1 MVKNKWNGKLY
12 EVVKD
17 DGVTVVLKRCSDESI
32 FKIAKSEYIFSYK
45 LSDKKETVEK

>member
-17 DGVTVVLKRCSDESI
+17 NGVTVVLKRCSDGTVFE
-32 FKIAKSEYIFSYK
+32 IAKSEYNFSYK
-45 LSDKKETVEK
+45 LSDKKEAIEK

>member
-17 DGVTVVLKRCSDESI
+17 DGVTVVLKRCSDGSI

-45 LSDKKETVEK
+45 LSDKKEVIEK